1 MENKETN
8 FMPHA
13 VIKLLNNISF
23 ATAGTKGQTE
33 LLENN
38 VIVNLDEISDK
49 ITLLHNMVQK
59 EYDEFESQH
68 KSESDETQVLLNN
81 RFTKVDNELINI
93 KDAINSL
100 KTELSNKL
108 TTVNT
113 SINNN
118 TTAVNNMKDAI
129 VSAINN
135 MKSSNDSKNDAIIS
149 ALNGLV
155 NKVNNNTN
163 NINNLDNRIDALEN
177 K

>member
-81 RFTKVDNELINI
+81 RFTKIDNELINI

-108 TTVNT
+108 TT
-113 SINNN
+113 
-118 TTAVNNMKDAI
+118 I